1 MYHRPYDQYSN
12 YYHPNFNNGINEQS
26 YQPFNQPF
34 NQPPHQSSYSIPP
47 TNAAYQP
54 NQFQTPYEF
63 FSKPQQP
70 ANWPEYM
77 QPNYSV
83 NTQQP
88 SSVETG
94 NNINGFSQKGETQ
107 LDLDKVL
114 STVGQIANT
123 YHQVSPIVKQF
134 GSVMKLFR

>member
-1 MYHRPYDQYSN
+1 MYHRPYDQYNN
-12 YYHPNFNNGINEQS
+12 YYHPSFNNGINEQS
-26 YQPFNQPF
+26 YQPPQQP
-34 NQPPHQSSYSIPP
+34 SYSIPP

-54 NQFQTPYEF
+54 NQFQTPYDF

-70 ANWPEYM
+70 VNWPEYM
-77 QPNYSV
+77 QLNYPV
-83 NTQQP
+83 NTQQ
-88 SSVETG
+88 SSNIATG
-94 NNINGFSQKGETQ
+94 SNINGLPQKGETQ

>member
-1 MYHRPYDQYSN
+1 MKGRYVKMYHRPYDQYNN
-12 YYHPNFNNGINEQS
+12 YYHPSFNNGINEQS
-26 YQPFNQPF
+26 YQPPQQP
-34 NQPPHQSSYSIPP
+34 SYSIPP

-54 NQFQTPYEF
+54 NQFQTPYDF

-70 ANWPEYM
+70 VNWPEYM
-77 QPNYSV
+77 QLNYPV
-83 NTQQP
+83 NTQQ
-88 SSVETG
+88 SSNIATG
-94 NNINGFSQKGETQ
+94 SNINGLPQKGETQ

>member
-1 MYHRPYDQYSN
+1 MYHRPYDQYNN
-12 YYHPNFNNGINEQS
+12 YYHPSFNNGINEQS
-26 YQPFNQPF
+26 YQPPQQP
-34 NQPPHQSSYSIPP
+34 SYSIPP

-54 NQFQTPYEF
+54 NQFQTPYDF

-70 ANWPEYM
+70 VNWPEYM
-77 QPNYSV
+77 QPNYPV
-83 NTQQP
+83 NTQQ
-88 SSVETG
+88 SSNIATG
-94 NNINGFSQKGETQ
+94 SNINGLPQKGETQ

>member
-1 MYHRPYDQYSN
+1 MYHRPYDQYNN
-12 YYHPNFNNGINEQS
+12 YYHPSFNNGINEQS
-26 YQPFNQPF
+26 YQPPQQP
-34 NQPPHQSSYSIPP
+34 SYSIPP

-70 ANWPEYM
+70 VNWPEYM
-77 QPNYSV
+77 QPNYPV
-83 NTQQP
+83 NTQQT
-88 SSVETG
+88 SNVETG
-94 NNINGFSQKGETQ
+94 SNINGFSQKGETQ